1 MSATS
6 VDSPAK
12 RTFKL
17 ELTDDADPIIQE
29 RFTAK
34 KRLTI
39 TTLSE
44 KVNVYTKLKDTAID
58 LVDLAKNPTASRQT
72 YRRVRPQT

>member
-1 MSATS
+1 
-6 VDSPAK
+6 
-12 RTFKL
+12 
-17 ELTDDADPIIQE
+17 LTDDADPIIQE
-29 RFTAK
+29 RLTAK